1 MKYVK
6 LGKTDLNVS
15 RVCMGTP
22 WGAYGGIDD
31 DVAIANLHH
40 AFDLGV
46 NFVDTAEG
54 YGAGA
59 AEIVVGKAIAGRRDK
74 LVIASKCGLDW
85 GQFGDQVEKGTAQ
98 HINMAGKPSEGRF
111 RNSKPKY
118 IMAALEASLKRLDID
133 CIDLYQLHYPDS
145 STPFEVSLETLLKA
159 QEQGKIRYFGV
170 SNFLVDQLRDWMR
183 HGPLYTLQPPYH
195 LFDRNIEKEILPY
208 CLENDIAVINY
219 STMAHGM
226 LAGRYTVDQK
236 FEGIRASMPIFQSD
250 VYAENIARV
259 DKLKE
264 VAREKDC
271 TTVQL
276 AIAWVLAKGITS
288 ALVSAKTTNQVEGI
302 VKGLDMELSSADVQ
316 SIEGIFE
323 NELPIR

>member
-31 DVAIANLHH
+31 DAAIANLHH

-133 CIDLYQLHYPDS
+133 CIDS
-145 STPFEVSLETLLKA
+145 
-159 QEQGKIRYFGV
+159 
-170 SNFLVDQLRDWMR
+170 
-183 HGPLYTLQPPYH
+183 
-195 LFDRNIEKEILPY
+195 
-208 CLENDIAVINY
+208 IN
-219 STMAHGM
+219 
-226 LAGRYTVDQK
+226 
-236 FEGIRASMPIFQSD
+236 
-250 VYAENIARV
+250 
-259 DKLKE
+259 
-264 VAREKDC
+264 C
-271 TTVQL
+271 T
-276 AIAWVLAKGITS
+276 I
-288 ALVSAKTTNQVEGI
+288 
-302 VKGLDMELSSADVQ
+302 
-316 SIEGIFE
+316 
-323 NELPIR
+323 PIRRHPLK